1 MLTVFSAG
9 HGGVIDLDDMDLQK
23 NPSLKKKADFCISYN
38 DLMVEVETLF
48 EHLSKLQELAIRYPK
63 MTFTHSFPGF
73 VNTNLASNL
82 PFYLR
87 IP

>member
-1 MLTVFSAG
+1 MLTVLSAG
-9 HGGVIDLDDMDLQK
+9 YGGAIDLDDMDLQK

-38 DLMVEVETLF
+38 DLMVEVETVF
-48 EHLSKLQELAIRYPK
+48 KHLSNLQELAIRYPK
-63 MTFTHSFPGF
+63 MAFTHSFPGF
-73 VNTNLASNL
+73 VDTNLASNL